1 MKQALN
7 TLFITTPG
15 TWLSLRNNNVV
26 VKIDGVEKN
35 AVNIGIL
42 ESILCFGQVNATF
55 PLMGYCAE
63 HGVNFAFFGENGKFL
78 GRVQGPVHGNVLLR
92 RGQYRI
98 ADDDAQAAS
107 IVRCVLLG
115 KLANTKAA
123 LRRFMRDHP
132 PEGAAGEK
140 FHAAVSTVEALAAQI
155 KGSRD
160 TDEMRGFEGTAARAY
175 FDVFDGMILHQK
187 EGFKFAGRTKR
198 PPLDAVNAML
208 SFVYALLANDAE
220 AALEGVGLDPAVG
233 FLHKDRSGRSSL
245 ALDLMEEFRPWLA
258 DRFVLSMINK
268 QQVKPENFR
277 TTESGAVTMDD
288 GARKKILAEWHDRKQ
303 DEITHPYTGEKMPL
317 GMVPHM
323 QAMLLARRIRGDMK
337 EYPPFVWK

>member
-1 MKQALN
+1 
-7 TLFITTPG
+7 
-15 TWLSLRNNNVV
+15 
-26 VKIDGVEKN
+26 
-35 AVNIGIL
+35 
-42 ESILCFGQVNATF
+42 
-55 PLMGYCAE
+55 
-63 HGVNFAFFGENGKFL
+63 
-78 GRVQGPVHGNVLLR
+78 
-92 RGQYRI
+92 
-98 ADDDAQAAS
+98 
-107 IVRCVLLG
+107 
-115 KLANTKAA
+115 
-123 LRRFMRDHP
+123 
-132 PEGAAGEK
+132 
-140 FHAAVSTVEALAAQI
+140 
-155 KGSRD
+155 
-160 TDEMRGFEGTAARAY
+160 MRGFEGTAARAY

-187 EGFKFAGRTKR
+187 DGFKFAGRTKR

-220 AALEGVGLDPAVG
+220 AALEGVGLDPVVG

-258 DRFVLSMINK
+258 DRLVLSLINK

-288 GARKKILAEWHDRKQ
+288 GARKKILSEWHDRKQ

>member
-1 MKQALN
+1 MKHALN

-26 VKIDGVEKN
+26 VKIDGAEKAAFPVTN
-35 AVNIGIL
+35 F

-63 HGVNFAFFGENGKFL
+63 KGVNFAFFGENGKFL
-78 GRVQGPVHGNVLLR
+78 GRVQGPVHGNVVLR

-98 ADDDAQAAS
+98 ADDAAQSAS

-115 KLANTKAA
+115 KLANTKAV
-123 LRRFMRDHP
+123 LRRFMRDHT
-132 PEGAAGEK
+132 PEGAAGERIRS
-140 FHAAVSTVEALAAQI
+140 AVSMVEALAAQI
-155 KGSRD
+155 KGSCEV
-160 TDEMRGFEGTAARAY
+160 DEMRGFEGTAARAY
-175 FDVFDGMILHQK
+175 FDAFDGMILHQK

-208 SFVYALLANDAE
+208 SFVYALLANEAE

-233 FLHKDRSGRSSL
+233 FLHQDRSGRPSL

-258 DRFVLSMINK
+258 DRLVLSMINTK
-268 QQVKPENFR
+268 QVKPENFR
-277 TTESGAVTMDD
+277 TAESGAVTMDD
-288 GARKKILAEWHDRKQ
+288 GARKKILAEWRERKT
-303 DEITHPYTGEKMPL
+303 DEIAHPYTGEKMPL

>member
-1 MKQALN
+1 MISLEPYKDPDEFIKALG
-7 TLFITTPG
+7 TEAFQKRIDEAQSSFLFEVEVLERGYNLKDPAAKTAFFDETAKKLLG
-15 TWLSLRNNNVV
+15 FSDELERNNYIEAVAS
-26 VKIDGVEKN
+26 KYGVPYE
-35 AVNIGIL
+35 
-42 ESILCFGQVNATF
+42 T
-55 PLMGYCAE
+55 
-63 HGVNFAFFGENGKFL
+63 
-78 GRVQGPVHGNVLLR
+78 LR
-92 RGQYRI
+92 RKVNQLGLALGGTAPKPKPRELSGQ
-98 ADDDAQAAS
+98 
-107 IVRCVLLG
+107 
-115 KLANTKAA
+115 KK
-123 LRRFMRDHP
+123 P
-132 PEGAAGEK
+132 KE
-140 FHAAVSTVEALAAQI
+140 
-155 KGSRD
+155 
-160 TDEMRGFEGTAARAY
+160 EGTAARAY
-175 FDVFDGMILHQK
+175 FDVFDGMILHQR
-187 EGFKFAGRTKR
+187 EDFKFAGRTKR

-233 FLHKDRSGRSSL
+233 FLHKDRSGRSSGRSSL

-258 DRFVLSMINK
+258 DRLVLSMINK